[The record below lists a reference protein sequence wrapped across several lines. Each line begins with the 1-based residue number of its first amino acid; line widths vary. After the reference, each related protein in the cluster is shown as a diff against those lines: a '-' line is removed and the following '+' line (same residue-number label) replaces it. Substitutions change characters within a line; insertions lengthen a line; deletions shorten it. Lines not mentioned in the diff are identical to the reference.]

1 MAPLRFGVV
10 GIGYGQQVLVPAIR
24 AVPGCEVVALAASSQ
39 ERAERISERVGVASA
54 YGDWRELVASDAV
67 DVVAIAV
74 PPIRQ
79 PEIAAVA
86 ARHGKHLLC
95 EKPLATALAGA
106 DALARTVREAGVA
119 AGIDFQF
126 RFIPAWAEAHR
137 QLQAGVV
144 GPVRHVS
151 ILWHVETYAN
161 RRRLT
166 SWKTTPEDG
175 GGALASMGSHV
186 LHYVEWLFGPITS
199 ISCQGHGWPGS
210 ETGEAGEAGEPLVTL
225 VLGLASGA
233 VVSVTIGTN
242 SPAGSGHHIEVYG
255 DEGQLVLANP
265 GPDYMAGF
273 SVAVRRRDEPAPTV
287 VWADPVESGVDGRI
301 PPVVALVTELAEA
314 IRQGRPPVPSVEA
327 GRRVQQL
334 MDLAYRSSAER
345 AVVDVDRAG

>member
-39 ERAERISERVGVASA
+39 ERAERIAERLGVATA
-54 YGDWRELVASDAV
+54 YGDWRDLVASDGV
-67 DVVAIAV
+67 DAVAIAV

-79 PEIAAVA
+79 PEIAAAA

-95 EKPLATALAGA
+95 EKPLATGLA
-106 DALARTVREAGVA
+106 DAAGLTRAVAEAGVA

-137 QLQAGVV
+137 QLQAGAI
-144 GPVRHVS
+144 GPVRHAS

-166 SWKTTPEDG
+166 SWKTAPEDG

-186 LHYVEWLFGPITS
+186 LHYVEWLFGPIAS

-210 ETGEAGEAGEPLVTL
+210 TGSEAGEPLVTL
-225 VLGLASGA
+225 VLGLTSGA

-242 SPAGSGHHIEVYG
+242 SPAGSGHRIEVYG
-255 DEGQLVLANP
+255 EEGQLVLANP

-287 VWADPVESGVDGRI
+287 VRADPVESGVDGRI
-301 PPVVALVTELAEA
+301 PPVVALVTELVEA
-314 IRQGRPPVPSVEA
+314 IRQGRPAVPSVEA
-327 GRRVQQL
+327 GRRVQYL
-334 MDLAYRSSAER
+334 MDRAYRSSAER
-345 AVVDVDRAG
+345 AVVDVDPTG

>member
-1 MAPLRFGVV
+1 MASLRFGVV

-24 AVPGCEVVALAASSQ
+24 AVPGCEVVAVAASSQ
-39 ERAERISERVGVASA
+39 ERAERIAERLGVATA
-54 YGDWRELVASDAV
+54 YGDWRDLVASDAV
-67 DVVAIAV
+67 DAVAIAV

-79 PEIAAVA
+79 PEIASAA

-95 EKPLATALAGA
+95 EKPLATGLDGA
-106 DALARTVREAGVA
+106 ADVARAVREAGVA

-137 QLQAGVV
+137 QLQGGAIGA
-144 GPVRHVS
+144 VRHAS

-186 LHYVEWLFGPITS
+186 LHYVEWLFGPIAS

-210 ETGEAGEAGEPLVTL
+210 TGSEAGEPLVTL

-242 SPAGSGHHIEVYG
+242 SPAGSGHRIEVYG
-255 DEGQLVLANP
+255 EEGQLVLANP

-273 SVAVRRRDEPAPTV
+273 SVAVRRRDEPAATV
-287 VWADPVESGVDGRI
+287 VWADPVEAGVDGRI

-314 IRQGRPPVPSVEA
+314 IRQGRPAVPSVEA
-327 GRRVQQL
+327 GRRVQYL
-334 MDLAYRSSAER
+334 MDQAYRSSAER
-345 AVVDVDRAG
+345 AVVDVDPAG